1 MNKYTRNTFA
11 DMGLE
16 ILKRA
21 VLLVLYDTTSPSEGV
36 IQQDQV
42 RKRLGIKKID
52 YSVDPGRHNALIFGI
67 LMHLK
72 DDGYAYHHSGYGWQI
87 TEEGVLLIED

>member
-1 MNKYTRNTFA
+1 MNKYTRNAFA

-16 ILKRA
+16 MLKRA
-21 VLLVLYDTTSPSEGV
+21 VLLVLYDTTSPFEGL
-36 IQQDQV
+36 IKQDEV

-72 DDGYAYHHSGYGWQI
+72 DDGYAYHNSGYGWRI

>member
-21 VLLVLYDTTSPSEGV
+21 ALLVLYDTTSPSEGL
-36 IQQDQV
+36 IQQDEV
-42 RKRLGIKKID
+42 RKRLGIKN
-52 YSVDPGRHNALIFGI
+52 VDTFDSARHNALIYGI
-67 LMHLK
+67 LSHLR
-72 DDGYAYHHSGYGWQI
+72 DDGYAYHNVGYGWRI